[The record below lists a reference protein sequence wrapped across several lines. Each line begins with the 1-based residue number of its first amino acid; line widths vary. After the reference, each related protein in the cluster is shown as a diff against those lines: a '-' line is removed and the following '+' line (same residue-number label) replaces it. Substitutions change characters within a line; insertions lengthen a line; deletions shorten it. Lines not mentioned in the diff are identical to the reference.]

1 MKEDSLSISPLL
13 HVCHCPGSSGHM
25 MKACQAEKMKQT
37 YRRIP
42 ETFEFHLVGSY
53 ILFNVYNVY
62 TSIYTHSKNSW
73 NIYLLHLFF
82 GGNLTTGFH
91 HLIFSRAPPNLEIRR
106 QQHQPTKDPRTSR
119 GDAPGATR
127 YITQP
132 MAHANQNLQLVFYY
146 YKYLFQKKIPKR
158 KLKIK
163 SFLSEGILQS
173 SYSPTWL

>member
-1 MKEDSLSISPLL
+1 
-13 HVCHCPGSSGHM
+13 
-25 MKACQAEKMKQT
+25 MKQT

-42 ETFEFHLVGSY
+42 ETFEFHLVGSH
-53 ILFNVYNVY
+53 ILFNVYNIY
-62 TSIYTHSKNSW
+62 IYICISTSIYTHSTNCW

-132 MAHANQNLQLVFYY
+132 MAHANQNLQLGFITI
-146 YKYLFQKKIPKR
+146 KTIDIHSKKIPK
-158 KLKIK
+158 
-163 SFLSEGILQS
+163 EH
-173 SYSPTWL
+173 